1 MFAAGKA
8 RREGGKEGGSGRS
21 QSLAVEQACRGGT
34 LWEGPPHRR
43 QQEAIAPPGPLL
55 PRWVLPTSPDSFC
68 WTWSVYECGYVSKGV
83 SVCVEG
89 SLLRGYPH
97 GGCFWVLVS
106 LAGRIHGHGI
116 ALCQGSVSVWGVAV
130 EYWSMWLKLWGEWIC
145 YICDIC
151 EVCMSAGCES

>member
-1 MFAAGKA
+1 M
-8 RREGGKEGGSGRS
+8 REGQGGVR
-21 QSLAVEQACRGGT
+21 AW
-34 LWEGPPHRR
+34 WEGPPHRR

-68 WTWSVYECGYVSKGV
+68 WTWRVYECGYVSKGV